1 MSPSFQV
8 LVDHDVEAT
17 ARLILSDFPLELA
30 EVTYKLHS
38 DPAQEFQFLHVIFDP
53 RLAIPTILIV
63 SMLILSRITSCVCFV
78 SVFHF

>member
-1 MSPSFQV
+1 MRPPPPLSPLSAVPQV

-38 DPAQEFQFLHVIFDP
+38 DPAQEFHFLHVIFDP
-53 RLAIPTILIV
+53 RYEQLIMLVLAGNQATAN
-63 SMLILSRITSCVCFV
+63 
-78 SVFHF
+78 